1 MKLNTPG
8 KPGMSGVGPGF
19 GRCWIRSGDLMFHPR
34 VLGWLQ
40 NLPESTGDR
49 IQAVAAFL
57 DAPGDDALRGQIG
70 NWVTR
75 LIPTEALVPQA
86 YQRWRPLVQDAM
98 EFVFSRLSSRRLAAK
113 MVEQFELPADTP
125 P

>member
-1 MKLNTPG
+1 M
-8 KPGMSGVGPGF
+8 
-19 GRCWIRSGDLMFHPR
+19 RSGDLMFHPG

-40 NLPESTGDR
+40 NLPESTRDR

-57 DAPGDDALRGQIG
+57 DAPANDALRGPIG

-98 EFVFSRLSSRRLAAK
+98 EFVFSRLSSRRLATK
-113 MVEQFELPADTP
+113 IVE
-125 P
+125 